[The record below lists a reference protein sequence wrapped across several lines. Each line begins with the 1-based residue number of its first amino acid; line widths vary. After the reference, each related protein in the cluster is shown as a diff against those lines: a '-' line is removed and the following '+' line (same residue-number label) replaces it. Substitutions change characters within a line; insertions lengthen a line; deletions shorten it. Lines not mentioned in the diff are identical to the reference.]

1 MQRAFTLI
9 EIVIV
14 IGLFAIM
21 VLGIAQ
27 LYIVFGRVI
36 TIQRSSISVTLGG
49 SAIVDTVRVAGL
61 QAAHVVQSHTFS
73 GVSYNS
79 GTTTAIFELPAID
92 ASGAI
97 IVGTF
102 DYVGIYVSSTT
113 VYRTVDAAV
122 GSSRTSG
129 TKVLTDSLGALTFTY
144 DTASFPSVTSVIVD
158 ATTSAVVKGQTTQM
172 HLRSHTYLRNL

>member
-1 MQRAFTLI
+1 MRRAFTLV

-14 IGLFAIM
+14 IALFAIVM
-21 VLGIAQ
+21 LGVTQ

-36 TIQRSSISVTLGG
+36 TGQNATIGVMLDG
-49 SAIVDTVRVAGL
+49 SAIVDAVRAAGL

-73 GVSYNS
+73 GISYNS
-79 GTTTAIFELPAID
+79 GTTAVIFELPAID
-92 ASGAI
+92 VSGAI
-97 IVGTF
+97 IPSAF
-102 DYVGIYVSSTT
+102 DYIGIYASSTS
-113 VYRTVDAAV
+113 VYRVIDAAI

-144 DTASFPSVTSVIVD
+144 DNPSFPSVTNVIVD

>member
-36 TIQRSSISVTLGG
+36 TMQSSSISVTLGG

-61 QAAHVVQSHTFS
+61 RCCVVQSHTFS

>member
-36 TIQRSSISVTLGG
+36 TMQSSSISVTLGG

-61 QAAHVVQSHTFS
+61 RCSCGSVPHVLWC
-73 GVSYNS
+73 
-79 GTTTAIFELPAID
+79 ELQLGD
-92 ASGAI
+92 NNG
-97 IVGTF
+97 
-102 DYVGIYVSSTT
+102 DL
-113 VYRTVDAAV
+113 RTPC
-122 GSSRTSG
+122 
-129 TKVLTDSLGALTFTY
+129 Y
-144 DTASFPSVTSVIVD
+144 
-158 ATTSAVVKGQTTQM
+158 
-172 HLRSHTYLRNL
+172 